1 MNHRLLAAVFVLF
14 SAPVVYAQ
22 QASHSP
28 VEAHGAAAEDAST
41 SDPLHQTLA
50 TKGFLKNIQDSVHQG
65 ASLAHDMVE
74 NALDLLGTRYRRGG
88 TSSATGF
95 DCSGFVRAIYEETTG
110 LLLPHN
116 AAAQA
121 HATEKISKS
130 QLKPG
135 DLVFFN
141 TLRRAYSHVGIYIG
155 DGKFIHSPR
164 PGQDVR
170 IEELG
175 MSYWAKRF
183 DGARRLAF
191 H

>member
-1 MNHRLLAAVFVLF
+1 
-14 SAPVVYAQ
+14 
-22 QASHSP
+22 
-28 VEAHGAAAEDAST
+28 
-41 SDPLHQTLA
+41 
-50 TKGFLKNIQDSVHQG
+50 
-65 ASLAHDMVE
+65 MVE
-74 NALDLLGTRYRRGG
+74 NALDLIGTRYRRGG
-88 TSSATGF
+88 TSAVTGF

-110 LLLPHN
+110 RLLPHN

-121 HATEKISKS
+121 RTTEKIDKS

-164 PGQDVR
+164 AGQDVR
-170 IEELG
+170 IEELS

-183 DGARRLAF
+183 DGARRLTF